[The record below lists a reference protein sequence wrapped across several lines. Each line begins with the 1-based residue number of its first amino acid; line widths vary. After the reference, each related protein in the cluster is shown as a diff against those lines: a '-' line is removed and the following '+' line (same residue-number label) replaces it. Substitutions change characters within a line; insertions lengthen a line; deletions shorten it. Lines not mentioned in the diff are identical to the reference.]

1 MEIVEKTIGIMDPN
15 AFSFPQTLE
24 QIIEHLNPE
33 IEFGGQL
40 HRVKTRRI
48 MCRPY
53 NTLLARTTCHAIL
66 NRGAHWNPYH
76 NSFFQR
82 VSHQAY
88 LLNDMSSFF
97 AINKNTSYGHM
108 FELGLKIPKTF
119 AIPQED
125 NSELEH
131 SAKVSPDLVFT
142 EYEMFNLR
150 EIGEEVGYPAYLKP
164 QDGGGWIGVQK
175 VESLEE
181 LVEAYKRSGPKPQNL
196 QKSIEGYEEFVRC
209 VGMGPQVIPMHY
221 DPSAQ
226 YSHDRYMRSDDE
238 PVESEFLVPEK
249 KREVQQICKLINAFY
264 GWDHNSCE
272 SLLMAN
278 GDIHPIDFANAYPD
292 SSLVSLHYYFPE
304 LILCTVR
311 WLLFT
316 VCTNRKKK
324 IFGHDWEDYFQVV
337 EDSKLHGW
345 NYQEKLRRY
354 EELADRHF
362 STQEFH
368 QFVEMSLGKEFEK
381 KCWEFF
387 ASEEYAQILTEEV
400 TRYFQL
406 PMEQPR
412 KIERYRSI
420 HDLWLEE
427 NRISSGVPGIPD
439 PVGI

>member
-1 MEIVEKTIGIMDPN
+1 MKYVDKTIGIMDPN

-24 QIIEHLNPE
+24 RLIEYLHPV
-33 IEFGGQL
+33 IEFGGQF

-66 NRGAHWNPYH
+66 NRGAHWNPHH

-82 VSHQAY
+82 VSHQTY

-125 NSELEH
+125 NSELEY
-131 SAKVSPDLVFT
+131 SSKVASDLVFT
-142 EYEMFNLR
+142 EYEMFDLL

-175 VESLEE
+175 VESPEQL
-181 LVEAYKRSGPKPQNL
+181 LEAYQRSGPKPQNL
-196 QKSIEGYEEFVRC
+196 QRAVEDFTEFIRC

-221 DPSAQ
+221 NPSSQ
-226 YSHDRYMRSDDE
+226 YSHDRYMRSDSTAIERD
-238 PVESEFLVPEK
+238 FLVSEK
-249 KREVQQICKLINAFY
+249 EKESRQICKLINAFY

-272 SLLMAN
+272 SLLMKN
-278 GDIHPIDFANAYPD
+278 GDVHPIDFANAYPD

-304 LILCTVR
+304 LIICTVR

-324 IFGHDWEDYFQVV
+324 IFGHDWEDYFSVAEEGKV
-337 EDSKLHGW
+337 KGLT
-345 NYQEKLRRY
+345 YQEKLDRY

-362 STQEFH
+362 STREFH
-368 QFVEMSLGKEFEK
+368 QFIEGCLGSEFEK

-387 ASEEYAQILTEEV
+387 ASEEFDEILSEEV

-406 PMEQPR
+406 PGERPV

-420 HDLWLEE
+420 HKQWLED
-427 NRISSGVPGIPD
+427 NNIA
-439 PVGI
+439 